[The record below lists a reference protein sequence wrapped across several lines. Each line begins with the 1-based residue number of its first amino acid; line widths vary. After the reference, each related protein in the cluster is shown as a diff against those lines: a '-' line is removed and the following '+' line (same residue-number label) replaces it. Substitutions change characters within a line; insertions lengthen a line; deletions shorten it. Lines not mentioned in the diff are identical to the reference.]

1 MQCVVPMVA
10 AVWFKREKRVAHF
23 GVDVGTHPT
32 VPHLRAVPLLLTG
45 PTLTLWVPGYQPAA
59 AQPAPSLWGSQ
70 LPRAAGQAGQSCAAL
85 LCAFLTS
92 RGLHRWVQHL
102 SQVYA
107 ERKSSLLSRLEQ
119 GFASWVFFPAVRKS
133 F

>member
-1 MQCVVPMVA
+1 MQCIVPVVA

-85 LCAFLTS
+85 LFCKVIS
-92 RGLHRWVQHL
+92 SCY
-102 SQVYA
+102 SQEKVFSF
-107 ERKSSLLSRLEQ
+107 RNKSPGSLVVVCLSRCPF
-119 GFASWVFFPAVRKS
+119 G
-133 F
+133 